1 MAPVHGSTR
10 QVHGSTE
17 QYVPGPGGYVL
28 LQIGGS
34 PYSSYRAT
42 YHHVVV
48 CTQTGLS

>member
-28 LQIGGS
+28 SQIGGLA
-34 PYSSYRAT
+34 YSSYRAM
-42 YHHVVV
+42 YHHVLV
-48 CTQTGLS
+48 CTQAALS